1 MNLLFVFLIV
11 VQTDEIPESEYG
23 LEIRPVVD
31 YEAGLVYYEKWVD
44 STYLGVAAVQTL
56 EGYLSSMQQ
65 GLSFEQFKERLRER
79 SAESEAGGV
88 EGIIPD
94 IKIQMG
100 KERTDVKVS
109 GQDRITMGSSA
120 SFYKEQ
126 YIFEE
131 EEGKTGFLSGIE
143 LKQELDVSVKGVIA
157 RKTEV
162 VIDHRSGGTGLT
174 DANKVRI
181 AYTGDEDEIVKKI
194 EAGDVAL
201 NLPSHQALPAHQG
214 LFGINTQAKVGPIDI
229 YAVASREQTRSGTK
243 EFTGQSES
251 QQGEIMDRNYRQR
264 RYFYVFH
271 QGLRDTVNQ
280 AGIDNKNF
288 LVYLD
293 EGPGGVPVNPDGTKK
308 ESWKGSAWL
317 YPNDMTV
324 KEERQSCENFYLLVG
339 GVDYEL
345 RSYREG
351 WVIELKKKDV
361 SSNGVLAVACK
372 NSSGTTY
379 GRIDTVPDTDSVVAN
394 LLLVW
399 PESPNTTSQCW
410 TNMHRNHY
418 DLPGKLGGSEIQ
430 LEVYHLDNGMWVPRD
445 GKGNRYSYLLG
456 LTTNN
461 STNIHKLT
469 PDEQRLGELIFED
482 LYPFTSPAL
491 GADTVHE
498 IYWTRNLGPE
508 HGGVYKIA
516 YEYESLV
523 QSYTLDPLIEENS
536 VEVWVN
542 GEKLDS
548 TLYNVDYNA
557 GTVTILK
564 ALQKTDEL
572 KITYEA
578 KEILSLDRKSLLGL
592 RAESELAE
600 GVKLGGSFLFRKVG
614 YSLEGRPVLG
624 LEPFS
629 CTIGELDLGIERKLG
644 FLTRW
649 IDRLPLV
656 STEAPSQFNLSV
668 NSAVSMPNPNTH
680 KSGAVWLD
688 DFESTKETRS
698 VGLST
703 PADWY
708 TTSLAFDESGLP
720 LDTALYSRRRPRWR
734 LQDIPDIRKEIYAE
748 ETPIGQ
754 VPQPGSAFR
763 ITWNPEDT
771 SYWTGIIGSTY
782 PRLPLDITEAENLEL
797 ILKTTNAGGRIHF
810 EFGSEI
816 DEDQLRWNADTVLVG
831 IGYPDKED
839 KDNNNEY
846 SNNED
851 TGLDG
856 VPGVDSLGIPDD
868 DRNDDYS
875 SSSNSNGT
883 ERNGRLDS
891 EDLLRD
897 GWNNTDN
904 DYYSFTLDLKDTALF
919 SEYVD
924 DLGESGWI
932 KVSVP
937 LGDTSFYVKH
947 GSPDKFVISM
957 FRIWFDGMDDDID
970 ILLYSWDFAGNKW
983 KDAKVVSLDST
994 EVDTLNER
1002 VFIGVIGSRDPG
1014 YTTPFKRGK
1023 TSTGQTEED
1032 NSLRIR
1038 YENIASSHG
1047 AKASRWDYTAED
1059 LRGYQRIKLYVH
1071 NDANDPLFYLR
1082 MGTDSM
1088 SYYEVRSR
1096 ISEGELPPEAGDAEW
1111 REFTFELEDLAK
1123 LKVDFYDSLRYRD
1136 SLKSGVTSEDDP
1148 RLRVSGVPS
1157 FEQIKY
1163 FELGLVN
1170 DAGGGVI
1177 TGEVWFNDIRLQGPY
1192 REVGTKLSAN
1202 SSLVLADVGRVSA
1215 NYSRDDGKFIDF
1227 ISPQG
1232 PRKKGKTHR
1241 AGVSG
1246 NVNVEKFGL
1255 DRLGFKLPLN
1265 FGYSL
1270 TRSLPRYSAEI
1281 TDYILE
1287 GEELEVR
1294 GERSDV
1300 KTLSFSASHPQSKS
1314 RLMKYTLDAIRAS
1327 ANYKASASNTNAGLG
1342 KDTSFTQNYEAAY
1355 SVAPDLYFT
1364 IFEKEKIRYF
1374 PNSINL
1380 SANFDKANSVSWY
1393 RSSVQD
1399 TWYETPVSNSSMNW
1413 AAGASYSL
1421 IQYLPITANYSETR
1435 SLKGDSIKP
1444 DIRLDDLVG
1453 SEYTV
1458 RTTSLTSGIKNIN
1471 LNSFGRPS
1479 VSVSSSFTENR
1490 SQGVREQYVNAG
1502 YEDEPVRNLNNN
1514 GTVRLAWGGFD
1525 PNGLIADAKSKVE
1538 ANLRELREQMRE
1550 SARDSL
1556 EEIEETGEE
1565 IEEEEEEGAQMDSL
1579 PPDTLPPDSL
1589 SADTLFGDTLYRDTL
1604 PMDSLPMD
1612 SLLTDTL
1619 SQDSLPSDSLDGSG
1633 EEGKEP
1639 ELKLSPE
1646 ERLYEDRLSRLGTIG
1661 KVTGIFM
1668 PLSADVTFSRSSGYG
1683 FYTGDFD
1690 WAREWD
1696 YIVGLSDVIVS
1707 ESLDTL
1713 YTHSQPKADR
1723 GWNQSY
1729 KVNSGLS
1736 LFGVVASGSVGYDY
1750 SENTQYSGR
1759 LAYNNSW
1766 TLPSV
1771 SVSYNKIGE
1780 LLKKWANSSQLRMSV
1795 SHILTQKGEIYDSL
1809 GVDTILPTEEYPDT
1823 TYRDYSVQVKDT
1835 YETSTQLNFSP
1846 LISWT
1851 TSWKAKVN
1859 TDFSINYGIE
1869 NNHNTYGGQDVST
1882 EKITRGGLVS
1892 VGYTFN
1898 KPSGFKLSFL
1908 RHIKFKNDLSL
1919 TGTLNYNETLTRS
1932 NLRTDPE
1939 TGEILDLKNTTTSG
1953 TVHAQYTFSDAF
1965 DGGANFTVTKFTD
1978 SDKSINDRTDA
1989 KLDVFVVF
1997 KF

>member
-1 MNLLFVFLIV
+1 MMSLLLAFLII
-11 VQTDEIPESEYG
+11 VQTDEIRESGYG

-31 YEAGLVYYEKWVD
+31 YEAGLVYYEEWVD
-44 STYLGVAAVQTL
+44 SVYLGVAAVQTL
-56 EGYLSSMQQ
+56 EGYLVSMER

-100 KERTDVKVS
+100 KERTDVKIS
-109 GQDRITMGSSA
+109 GQDRISMGSSA
-120 SFYKEQ
+120 AFYKEQ
-126 YIFEE
+126 YLFEE
-131 EEGKTGFLSGIE
+131 EENKTNFLSGIE

-162 VIDHRSGGTGLT
+162 VMDHTSGESELT
-174 DANKVRI
+174 SKNKVRI
-181 AYTGDEDEIVKKI
+181 AYTGDEDEIIKKI

-201 NLPSHQALPAHQG
+201 NLPSHQSLPAHQG
-214 LFGINTQAKVGPIDI
+214 LFGINTQAKLGPVDL
-229 YAVASREQTRSGTK
+229 YAVASQEQTRSGTK

-280 AGIDNKNF
+280 TGIDNKNF

-324 KEERQSCENFYLLVG
+324 KEERQSCENFYLLIG

-345 RSYREG
+345 RSYKEG

-361 SSNGVLAVACK
+361 SSNGVLAVACE
-372 NSSGTTY
+372 NSSGATY
-379 GRIDTVPDTDSVVAN
+379 GRMDTIPDTDSVVAN

-399 PESPNTTSQCW
+399 PKKPNTTSQCW
-410 TNMHRNHY
+410 TNMLRNHY
-418 DLPGKLGGSEIQ
+418 DLPGKLGVGKIKV
-430 LEVYHLDNGMWVPRD
+430 EVYHLDHGVWVPRD
-445 GKGNRYSYLLG
+445 GNGNRYSHLLG
-456 LTTNN
+456 LTEDN
-461 STNIHKLT
+461 STNIHELT
-469 PDEQRLGELIFED
+469 PDERRLGELIFD
-482 LYPFTSPAL
+482 TLYPFTSPAL
-491 GADTVHE
+491 GSDTVHE

-523 QSYTLDPLIEENS
+523 QSYTLDPFIEKNS

-548 TLYNVDYNA
+548 TLYNVDYTT

-564 ALQKTDEL
+564 AIQKTDEL
-572 KITYEA
+572 RITYEA
-578 KEILSLDRKSLLGL
+578 REILSLDRKTLLGL

-600 GVKLGGSFLFRKVG
+600 GVKLGGSFLFRNVG
-614 YSLEGRPVLG
+614 YSFEGRPVLG

-629 CTIGELDLGIERKLG
+629 RTIGELDLAVERRLG

-656 STEAPSQFNLSV
+656 STEAPSQFNLNV
-668 NSAVSMPNPNTH
+668 NSAISMPNPNTH
-680 KSGAVWLD
+680 KSGSVWLD
-688 DFESTKETRS
+688 DFESTRETHS

-708 TTSLAFDESGLP
+708 TTSLPLDEETKLP
-720 LDTALYSRRRPRWR
+720 LDTASYSRRRPKWI
-734 LQDIPDIRKEIYAE
+734 LQDIPDVMKELYAE

-754 VPQPGSAFR
+754 VPQQGKAFK

-782 PRLPLDITEAENLEL
+782 GRLALDITEAENLEL
-797 ILKTTNAGGRIHF
+797 ILKTGNAGGRIHF
-810 EFGSEI
+810 EFGSEMN
-816 DEDQLRWNADTVLVG
+816 EDQLRWNADTVLVG
-831 IGYPDKED
+831 IGEPDKED
-839 KDNNNEY
+839 KDDNNEY

-856 VPGVDSLGIPDD
+856 VAGVDSLGVPED

-875 SSSNSNGT
+875 SGSNPNGT

-897 GWNNTDN
+897 RWNNTDN
-904 DYYSFTLDLKDTALF
+904 DYYSFTLDLRDTEFF
-919 SEYVD
+919 SKYVD
-924 DLGESGWI
+924 DLGERGWI

-937 LGDTSFYVKH
+937 LCDTFFHDTS
-947 GSPDKFVISM
+947 GSPDKSAISM
-957 FRIWFDGMDDDID
+957 FRIWFDGMDDDVD

-983 KDAKVVSLDST
+983 KDAKVFTLDST
-994 EVDTLNER
+994 EVDTLTER
-1002 VFIGVIGSRDPG
+1002 VFIGVIGSRDAG
-1014 YTTPFKRGK
+1014 YTTPFKLGK
-1023 TSTGQTEED
+1023 TSTGETEED
-1032 NSLRIR
+1032 NSLRVR
-1038 YENIASSHG
+1038 YENIAPSHG
-1047 AKASRWDYTAED
+1047 AKASRWDYTTED
-1059 LRGYQRIKLYVH
+1059 FRGYQRIKLYVH
-1071 NDANDPLFYLR
+1071 NDANDPGFYLR

-1096 ISEGELPPEAGDAEW
+1096 ISEGQMPPNAQDAKW

-1136 SLKSGVTSEDDP
+1136 SLKLGVTSEDDP
-1148 RLRVSGVPS
+1148 RLRVRGVPS
-1157 FEQIKY
+1157 FAQIKY

-1170 DAGGGVI
+1170 DTGGGAI
-1177 TGEVWFNDIRLQGPY
+1177 TGEVWFNDIRLEEPY
-1192 REVGTKLSAN
+1192 HEVGTKLSAN
-1202 SSLVLADVGRVSA
+1202 SGLVLADVGRVSA
-1215 NYSRDDGKFIDF
+1215 NYSRDDGKFVDF

-1232 PRKKGKTHR
+1232 PRTRGETHR

-1281 TDYILE
+1281 TDCLLE

-1300 KTLSFSASHPQSKS
+1300 KTLSFSSSHPQSRS

-1327 ANYKASASNTNAGLG
+1327 ANYRASASNTNAGLG

-1364 IFEKEKIRYF
+1364 LFEKEKIRYF
-1374 PNSINL
+1374 PEAINI
-1380 SANFDKANSVSWY
+1380 SANFDKVNSSSEY
-1393 RSSVQD
+1393 RSTVDD
-1399 TWYETPVSNSSMNW
+1399 TARWYPTKSNNSSMSW
-1413 AAGASYSL
+1413 SARSSYSP
-1421 IQYLPITANYSETR
+1421 IKYLPITANYSEAR

-1471 LNSFGRPS
+1471 LKSFGRPS

-1490 SQGVREQYVNAG
+1490 SQGVHEQYVNAG
-1502 YEDEPVRNLNNN
+1502 NEDEHVRNLNNN
-1514 GTVRLAWGGFD
+1514 GTMRLAWGGFD
-1525 PNGLIADAKSKVE
+1525 PNGLIADAKSTVE
-1538 ANLRELREQMRE
+1538 RSLGEVRQQLRE

-1565 IEEEEEEGAQMDSL
+1565 IEEEGIQMDSL

-1589 SADTLFGDTLYRDTL
+1589 SADTLFGDTLSPDSL
-1604 PMDSLPMD
+1604 LMDSLSM
-1612 SLLTDTL
+1612 
-1619 SQDSLPSDSLDGSG
+1619 DSLPSDSLDGSG
-1633 EEGKEP
+1633 KEGKEGKEP
-1639 ELKLSPE
+1639 EKKLSPE
-1646 ERLYEDRLSRLGTIG
+1646 ERLYEDRLTRLETIG
-1661 KVTGIFM
+1661 KVTKILM
-1668 PLSADVTFSRSSGYG
+1668 PLSADATFSRSSGYG
-1683 FYTGDFD
+1683 WYTGDFD
-1690 WAREWD
+1690 WAKEWD
-1696 YIVGLSDVIVS
+1696 YIIGLSDVIVS
-1707 ESLDTL
+1707 DSADTAN
-1713 YTHSQPKADR
+1713 THTQPKADR
-1723 GWNQSY
+1723 GWTQSY
-1729 KVNSGLS
+1729 KINSGLS
-1736 LFGVVASGSVGYDY
+1736 LFGVVASGNVGYDY
-1750 SENTQYSGR
+1750 SENIQYSGR
-1759 LAYNNSW
+1759 LAYKSSW

-1771 SVSYNKIGE
+1771 SLSYNKIGD
-1780 LLKKWANSSQLRMSV
+1780 LLKKLANSSQLRMSV
-1795 SHILTQKGEIYDSL
+1795 SHILAQKGEIYDSL

-1823 TYRDYSVQVKDT
+1823 IYRDYSVQVKDT

-1851 TSWKAKVN
+1851 TSWKPKVN
-1859 TDFSINYGIE
+1859 TNFSINYGIAK
-1869 NNHNTYGGQDVST
+1869 NNNTYGGQNIST

-1898 KPSGFKLSFL
+1898 KPSGFKLPFL
-1908 RHIKFKNDLSL
+1908 KHLKFKNDLSL

-1939 TGEILDLKNTTTSG
+1939 TGEILDLKNTTASG
-1953 TVHAQYTFSDAF
+1953 IVNAQYTFSDAF
-1965 DGGANFTVTKFTD
+1965 DGGGNFTVTKFTD
-1978 SDKSINDRTDA
+1978 SDKSINDRTDV

>member
-1 MNLLFVFLIV
+1 MMNLLFVFLIV
-11 VQTDEIPESEYG
+11 VQIDEIRESGYG
-23 LEIRPVVD
+23 LQIRPVVD
-31 YEAGLVYYEKWVD
+31 YEAGLVYYEEWVD
-44 STYLGVAAVQTL
+44 SVYLGVAAVQTL
-56 EGYLSSMQQ
+56 EGYLVSMEQS
-65 GLSFEQFKERLRER
+65 LSFEQFKERLRER

-88 EGIIPD
+88 KGIIPD
-94 IKIQMG
+94 IKIQIG

-109 GQDRITMGSSA
+109 GQDRISMGSSA
-120 SFYKEQ
+120 AFYKEQ
-126 YIFEE
+126 YLFEE
-131 EEGKTGFLSGIE
+131 EENKTNFLSGIE

-157 RKTEV
+157 RKTKV
-162 VIDHRSGGTGLT
+162 VMDHTSGESELT
-174 DANKVRI
+174 SKNKVRI
-181 AYTGDEDEIVKKI
+181 TYTGDEDEIIKKI

-201 NLPSHQALPAHQG
+201 NLPSHQSLPAHQG
-214 LFGINTQAKVGPIDI
+214 LFGINTQAKVGPVDL
-229 YAVASREQTRSGTK
+229 YAVASQEQTRSGTK

-280 AGIDNKNF
+280 TGINNKNF

-317 YPNDMTV
+317 YPNDTTV

-345 RSYREG
+345 RSYKEG

-361 SSNGVLAVACK
+361 SSNGVLAVACE
-372 NSSGTTY
+372 NSSGATY
-379 GRIDTVPDTDSVVAN
+379 GRMDTIPDTDSVVAN

-399 PESPNTTSQCW
+399 PKNPNTTSQCW
-410 TNMHRNHY
+410 TNMLRNHY
-418 DLPGKLGGSEIQ
+418 DLPGKLGVSKIKI
-430 LEVYHLDNGMWVPRD
+430 EVYHLDHGVWVPRD
-445 GKGNRYSYLLG
+445 GNGNRYSHLLG
-456 LTTNN
+456 LTEDN
-461 STNIHKLT
+461 STNIHELT
-469 PDEQRLGELIFED
+469 PDERRLGKLIFED

-491 GADTVHE
+491 GSDTVHE

-523 QSYTLDPLIEENS
+523 QSYTLDPFIEKNS

-548 TLYNVDYNA
+548 TLYNVDCDA

-564 ALQKTDEL
+564 SIQKTDEL

-578 KEILSLDRKSLLGL
+578 REILSLDRKTLLGL

-600 GVKLGGSFLFRKVG
+600 GVKLGGSFLFRNVG
-614 YSLEGRPVLG
+614 YSFEGRPVLG

-629 CTIGELDLGIERKLG
+629 RTIGELDLAVERRLG

-656 STEAPSQFNLSV
+656 STEAPSQFNLNV
-668 NSAVSMPNPNTH
+668 NSAISMPNPNTH
-680 KSGAVWLD
+680 KSGSVWLD
-688 DFESTKETRS
+688 DFESTRETHS

-708 TTSLAFDESGLP
+708 TTSLPLDEMGLP
-720 LDTALYSRRRPRWR
+720 LDTAYYSRRRPRWR

-754 VPQPGSAFR
+754 VPQPGSAFK
-763 ITWNPEDT
+763 ITWDPESDT
-771 SYWTGIIGSTY
+771 HWTGIIGSTY
-782 PRLPLDITEAENLEL
+782 GRLPLDITEAENLEL
-797 ILKTTNAGGRIHF
+797 ILKPGNAGGKIHF
-810 EFGSEI
+810 EFGSEMN
-816 DEDQLRWNADTVLVG
+816 EDQLRWNADTVLVG
-831 IGYPDKED
+831 IGEPNKED
-839 KDNNNEY
+839 KDDNNEY

-856 VPGVDSLGIPDD
+856 VAGVDSLGVPDD

-875 SSSNSNGT
+875 SGSNPNGT

-897 GWNNTDN
+897 RWNNTDN
-904 DYYSFTLDLKDTALF
+904 DYYSFTLDLRDTAFF

-924 DLGESGWI
+924 DLGERGWI
-932 KVSVP
+932 KLSVP
-937 LGDTSFYVKH
+937 LGDTFFHDTS
-947 GSPDKFVISM
+947 GSPDKSAISM
-957 FRIWFDGMDDDID
+957 FRIWFDGMDDNVE

-983 KDAKVVSLDST
+983 KDAKVFSLDST
-994 EVDTLNER
+994 EVDTLIER
-1002 VFIGVIGSRDPG
+1002 VFIGVIGSRDAD
-1014 YTTPFKRGK
+1014 YTSPFKRGK
-1023 TSTGQTEED
+1023 TSTGETEED
-1032 NSLRIR
+1032 NSLRVR
-1038 YENIASSHG
+1038 YENIAPSHG
-1047 AKASRWDYTAED
+1047 VKASRWDYTAED
-1059 LRGYQRIKLYVH
+1059 FRGYQRIKLYVH
-1071 NDANDPLFYLR
+1071 NDENDPLFYLR

-1096 ISEGELPPEAGDAEW
+1096 ISEGQMPPNAQDAKW

-1136 SLKSGVTSEDDP
+1136 SLKLGVTSEDDP
-1148 RLRVSGVPS
+1148 RLRVRGVPS
-1157 FEQIKY
+1157 FAQIKY
-1163 FELGLVN
+1163 FELGLLN
-1170 DAGGGVI
+1170 DAGGGAI
-1177 TGEVWFNDIRLQGPY
+1177 TGEVWFNDIRLEEPY
-1192 REVGTKLSAN
+1192 HEVGTKLSAN
-1202 SSLVLADVGRVSA
+1202 SGLVLADVGRVSG
-1215 NYSRDDGKFIDF
+1215 NYSRDDGKFVDF

-1232 PRKKGKTHR
+1232 PRTKGETHR

-1281 TDYILE
+1281 TDYLLE

-1300 KTLSFSASHPQSKS
+1300 KTLSFSASHPQSRS
-1314 RLMKYTLDAIRAS
+1314 RLMKYTLDAISAS

-1342 KDTSFTQNYEAAY
+1342 KDTSFTQNYAASY
-1355 SVAPDLYFT
+1355 TINPDLYFT

-1374 PNSINL
+1374 PNSISL
-1380 SANFDKANSVSWY
+1380 SANFDKINSLSLY

-1399 TWYETPVSNSSMNW
+1399 TWFPTPVINSSGNW
-1413 AAGASYSL
+1413 GTGISYSP

-1435 SLKGDSIKP
+1435 SLKGDSSNP
-1444 DIRLDDLVG
+1444 DIRLDDLFD
-1453 SEYTV
+1453 SEYAV
-1458 RTTSLTSGIKNIN
+1458 RNTSLSSGIKNIN
-1471 LNSFGRPS
+1471 LKSFGRPS

-1490 SQGVREQYVNAG
+1490 SQSVHEQYVNAG
-1502 YEDEPVRNLNNN
+1502 YEDEYVRNLNNN
-1514 GTVRLAWGGFD
+1514 GRITFAWGGFD
-1525 PNGLIADAKSKVE
+1525 PNGLITDAKSKVE
-1538 ANLRELREQMRE
+1538 GNLEKLREQMRE

-1556 EEIEETGEE
+1556 EGEEIEETGEE
-1565 IEEEEEEGAQMDSL
+1565 IEEEGVQMDSL

-1589 SADTLFGDTLYRDTL
+1589 SADTLFGDTLSRDSL
-1604 PMDSLPMD
+1604 LMDSLSMDSLLMDSLPPD
-1612 SLLTDTL
+1612 TLSTDTL
-1619 SQDSLPSDSLDGSG
+1619 PPDSVA
-1633 EEGKEP
+1633 EEP
-1639 ELKLSPE
+1639 QRKLSPE
-1646 ERLYEDRLSRLGTIG
+1646 EKLYEERLLRLETIG
-1661 KVTGIFM
+1661 KVTKILM
-1668 PLSADVTFSRSSGYG
+1668 PLSADATFNRSSGYG

-1690 WAREWD
+1690 WARDWD
-1696 YIVGLSDVIVS
+1696 YIVGLSGIIVS
-1707 ESLDTL
+1707 DSADTAN
-1713 YTHSQPKADR
+1713 THTQPKASR
-1723 GWNQSY
+1723 GWTQSY

-1736 LFGVVASGSVGYDY
+1736 LFGVVASGNVGYDY
-1750 SENTQYSGR
+1750 SENIQYSGR
-1759 LAYNNSW
+1759 LAYKSSW

-1771 SVSYNKIGE
+1771 SVSYNKIGD
-1780 LLKKWANSSQLRMSV
+1780 LLKKWANSSQLRSSFSRV
-1795 SHILTQKGEIYDSL
+1795 LSFEGER
-1809 GVDTILPTEEYPDT
+1809 YPDRYIEINDT
-1823 TYRDYSVQVKDT
+1823 NPGDTLVDSTYMRADT
-1835 YETSTQLNFSP
+1835 NQMSTQLNFSP

-1851 TSWKAKVN
+1851 TSWKPKVN
-1859 TDFSINYGIE
+1859 TNFSINYGIAK
-1869 NNHNTYGGQDVST
+1869 NNNTYGGQNVST
-1882 EKITRGGLVS
+1882 EKITRGGLLS

-1898 KPSGFKLSFL
+1898 KPSGFKLPFL
-1908 RHIKFKNDLSL
+1908 KHIKFKNDLSL

-1939 TGEILDLKNTTTSG
+1939 TGEILDLRNTTASG
-1953 TVHAQYTFSDAF
+1953 ILNAQYTFSDAF

-1978 SDKSINDRTDA
+1978 SDRSINDRTDV